1 MKEKLHFL
9 IVFTMMVL
17 PLAAQALPCRMIMAD
32 MAPQMSQQEVH
43 MASDSAEP
51 CPHHKQVAVEKECD
65 NLMSLADCLDMDKV
79 TVTDVNASK
88 FVKIDNT
95 PVALLTPVFTGQT
108 FTVSTAPRA
117 PPQYHSIRVPS
128 VSLILTTQRFRV

>member
-1 MKEKLHFL
+1 MKQKVHFL
-9 IVFTMMVL
+9 VIFTMLVL
-17 PLAAQALPCRMIMAD
+17 PLVAQAVPCRMFMAD
-32 MAPQMSQQEVH
+32 MGPQMDQQEMH

-79 TVTDVNASK
+79 TVTDTNASK
-88 FVKIDNT
+88 LPKIDNT
-95 PVALLTPVFTGQT
+95 AVALLTPVFIGRTL
-108 FTVSTAPRA
+108 TVATAPRA
-117 PPQYHSIRVPS
+117 PPQYHSIRAPS